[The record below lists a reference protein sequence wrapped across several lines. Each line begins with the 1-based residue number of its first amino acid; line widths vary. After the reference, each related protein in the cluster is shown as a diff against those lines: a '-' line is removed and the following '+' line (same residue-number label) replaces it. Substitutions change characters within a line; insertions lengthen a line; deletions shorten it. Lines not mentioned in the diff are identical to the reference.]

1 MWLLSMLT
9 AAIAPGIALLAYFYL
24 KDRYDAEPIHMVAR
38 MFVVG
43 ALIVLPI
50 AVIQRG
56 VTLGLGDSPL
66 VQAFLVSA
74 GIEEAIKWFVLYHM
88 IYNHTEF
95 DEPYDGI
102 VYAAAVSLGFATV
115 ENVLYALLMPAT
127 FGSLILRALLP
138 VSGHALFGVVMGYYI
153 GKAKFASGQS
163 GKYLAA
169 SFLLPL
175 FWHGAFDYILLV
187 FRNYWMLPIAPFMA
201 YLWIRGGRK
210 IRRANDRSPFRSI
223 PREDEIKMQRIRP

>member
-1 MWLLSMLT
+1 MWMLSMLT
-9 AAIAPGIALLAYFYL
+9 AAVAPGVALLAYFYL

-38 MFVVG
+38 MFIFG

-56 VTLGLGDSPL
+56 LALELGESPF

-74 GIEEAIKWFVLYHM
+74 GIEEAMKWFVLYHV

-102 VYAAAVSLGFATV
+102 VYAAAVSLGFATL
-115 ENVLYALLMPAT
+115 ENVLYALLLPAS
-127 FGSLILRALLP
+127 FGALILRALLP
-138 VSGHALFGVVMGYYI
+138 VSGHALFGVLMGYHI
-153 GKAKFASGQS
+153 GKAKFASANS
-163 GKYLAA
+163 GRHLAA
-169 SFLLPL
+169 SFLIPL

-187 FRNYWMLPIAPFMA
+187 FKHYWMLLIAPLMV
-201 YLWIRGGRK
+201 YLWIRGGLK